1 MAELVD
7 AKGKLP
13 SGSQPGVGANPTF
26 GSIIKGYIMF
36 GSSRIVERFDDGS
49 YRLANKKRVE
59 YEYQYKHGIKFDY
72 EQPLSEYIKNLI
84 LLLENL
90 PDKNKDNAFINF
102 SVDPEDQG
110 VYATFWFWE
119 FETDDV
125 MNARILR
132 EKEQKNKDQEERLK
146 RRKELYLE
154 LKKEFDK

>member
-1 MAELVD
+1 
-7 AKGKLP
+7 
-13 SGSQPGVGANPTF
+13 
-26 GSIIKGYIMF
+26 MF